1 MKVAFWCL
9 CLIHPLSI
17 IILSIT
23 LPPSLTPRRTTH
35 YYHYSSVS
43 SCPVPCSSYLTMVS
57 SMRANTEGRKQEN
70 RNPHCVQRVYCV
82 PPSPVSSTLS
92 IPVQCSPHPRWG
104 RANINP
110 PSSTTHWSHCHVS
123 PPLRWKCSRILALT
137 ILLNSVWRGICGEN
151 VRIAIKNFRL
161 INPESGKIFD
171 SVLSQQQPAL
181 WLTFTMR
188 RRMIYTLT
196 EKLPFLLLQSLHC
209 IYEYLYIDIENKEYP
224 YKRK

>member
-1 MKVAFWCL
+1 MFVS
-9 CLIHPLSI
+9 HPSI
-17 IILSIT
+17 IYHHAYYLLYSLLPWLQDVLHIIITIAPYRDALSLVAASSPWLAAWEQT
-23 LPPSLTPRRTTH
+23 LRDGNKRIETLIVCCVFTVYRH
-35 YYHYSSVS
+35 HHGVQ
-43 SCPVPCSSYLTMVS
+43 CPEY
-57 SMRANTEGRKQEN
+57 
-70 RNPHCVQRVYCV
+70 
-82 PPSPVSSTLS
+82 PSP
-92 IPVQCSPHPRWG
+92 PHPRWG

-171 SVLSQQQPAL
+171 SVLSQQQPGL

>member
-43 SCPVPCSSYLTMVS
+43 SCPVPSSSELTMVS
-57 SMRANTEGRKQEN
+57 SLRANTEGRKQEN
-70 RNPHCVQRVYCV
+70 RNPHCVYSEFTVYRHHHGVQC
-82 PPSPVSSTLS
+82 PEYPSP
-92 IPVQCSPHPRWG
+92 PHPRWG
-104 RANINP
+104 RGNINP

-171 SVLSQQQPAL
+171 SVLSQ
-181 WLTFTMR
+181 
-188 RRMIYTLT
+188 
-196 EKLPFLLLQSLHC
+196 H
-209 IYEYLYIDIENKEYP
+209 
-224 YKRK
+224 